1 MASDV
6 APVSAPDQPASLV
19 VTAAAKRPR
28 IWPAVVLV
36 GLYWL
41 SGPVL
46 GWLGIGGFVSWLVLM
61 AALAVILLLFT
72 IWWLTNRRIPGR
84 DRLAGLGV
92 AVGGGIATALLSQQD
107 FSVQWLFITLPWL
120 LAVWA
125 VWLLVARRMSARAR
139 RNGLFAALLL
149 TWGTIALIRFDGL
162 RGGGGVDF
170 HWRWT
175 PTGEELYAASG
186 PRQKS
191 DLASLSSG
199 SLRLRPGDWPSFR
212 GPARDGVVRDAKI
225 ATDWQANPPKLLWRQ
240 RVGPGWSS
248 FAVVGDRLYT
258 QEQRGPD
265 EAVVCLDAANGRE
278 VWAHLDV
285 ARFKDAQTGVGPRA
299 TPTFAAG
306 RLYTLGAT
314 GILNC
319 LDAATGEQKWT
330 HNIAA
335 EAGVKP
341 PLPVWGFSSSPLVL
355 KGLVVVFAGGEGDK
369 GLLAYRVES
378 GKLAWTA
385 PADNHCYSSP
395 QLATL
400 CGEEQILYAG
410 DSHLSAFAIDSGKV
424 LWEQTIPSKG
434 DMPRSLQPHPVGPSQ
449 VLIASQAAGATLF
462 DLKRENDAWTVS
474 PRWSAKS
481 LRPSFNDFVVHG
493 NSVYGFDG
501 NIFACVD
508 VETGERR
515 WKDGRYDHGQVL
527 LLADQSLLIVISEEG
542 EVVLLAADPEE
553 HKVLGRFQ
561 AIEGKTWN
569 HPVFAH
575 GRLFVRNGEEMAC
588 YEMPASP

>member
-1 MASDV
+1 LQAH
-6 APVSAPDQPASLV
+6 PAHPLAESV
-19 VTAAAKRPR
+19 KRPR
-28 IWPAVVLV
+28 VWPAVVLV

-41 SGPVL
+41 CGPIL
-46 GWLGIGGFVSWLVLM
+46 GWLEVPGFNSWLILM
-61 AALAVILLLFT
+61 ATLAVVLLLFT
-72 IWWLTNRRIPGR
+72 IWWLTNRRIPGW
-84 DRLAGLGV
+84 DRRGGLGV
-92 AVGGGIATALLSQQD
+92 AVGGGIAAALLSQQD

-120 LAVWA
+120 LTAWA

-149 TWGTIALIRFDGL
+149 TWGVIALIRFNGLCGDG
-162 RGGGGVDF
+162 RVDWD
-170 HWRWT
+170 WRWK
-175 PTGEELYAASG
+175 PQGEDLFAAGG

-191 DLASLSSG
+191 DLASLLSG
-199 SLRLRPGDWPSFR
+199 SLRLQPGDWPGFR
-212 GPARDGVVRDAKI
+212 GPARDGAVRDVKI

-248 FAVVGDRLYT
+248 FAVVGDRMFT
-258 QEQRGPD
+258 QEQRGPN

-278 VWAHLDV
+278 VWAHLDE
-285 ARFKDAQTGVGPRA
+285 ARFKEAQTGVGPRA
-299 TPTFAAG
+299 TPTFADG
-306 RLYTLGAT
+306 RLFTLGAT

-319 LDAATGEQKWT
+319 LDAATGQRQWY

-355 KGLVVVFAGGEGDK
+355 KGLVVVFAGGEDDK
-369 GLLAYRVES
+369 GLLAYRAES
-378 GKLAWTA
+378 GELAWTA
-385 PADNHCYSSP
+385 ATAGNHCYSSP
-395 QLATL
+395 QLVTL
-400 CGEEQILYAG
+400 CGQEQVLYAG
-410 DSHLSAFAIDSGKV
+410 DGGLTAFAIDSGKV
-424 LWEQTIPSKG
+424 LWQQPVSSKG
-434 DMPRSLQPHPVGPSQ
+434 DMPRSLQPHPVGQSQ

-501 NIFACVD
+501 SIFACVD

-527 LLADQSLLIVISEEG
+527 LLADQSLLVVISEKG
-542 EVVLLAADPEE
+542 EAILVPANPEE
-553 HKVLGRFQ
+553 HKELGRFQ
-561 AIEGKTWN
+561 AIQGKSWN
-569 HPVFAH
+569 HPAFAH

-588 YEMPASP
+588 YELTSPPASP